1 MGFNSHLAEYA
12 FARSLPRTL
21 DDETIIDLLSLIEV
35 AVERSAQL
43 EDAGFEDKLGLT
55 DALYQ
60 YILDALGFPLEGQ
73 RFGDQIFERLYLEEM
88 FYLEYMNTANWPTP
102 QAFLATLRSEYYDL
116 KGLLAL

>member
-12 FARSLPRTL
+12 FARSVPRTL

-35 AVERSAQL
+35 DAERSAQL

-60 YILDALGFPLEGQ
+60 YILDAVGFPPEGKQ
-73 RFGDQIFERLYLEEM
+73 FGDQVFQRLYLEEM
-88 FYLEYMNTANWPTP
+88 FYLEYINTAKWPTP
-102 QAFLATLRSEYYDL
+102 QAFLDALRSEYYDL
-116 KGLLAL
+116 KGTLGL